1 MLNLRVLFLAFALTG
16 FSVEAIEKDNQL
28 NQEQYV
34 PPKMPEY
41 PKSYDDVMITLA
53 PHYQAEQPLD
63 YFFELYII
71 SVLEKLP
78 NETEA
83 ALQEFNRKHPS
94 FFESTNGDWRV
105 YVKQQLHLS
114 NTIDVAIWDLWIRN
128 SANAK
133 NNGWEYHPWHFAQN
147 FLENYFAE
155 GSKIDIWEGNSVEI
169 AKQKIAKFRE
179 NGN

>member
-1 MLNLRVLFLAFALTG
+1 MLNLRVLFLAFALAG
-16 FSVEAIEKDNQL
+16 FSVEDIEKGSQL
-28 NQEQYV
+28 NQEQYI

-41 PKSYDDVMITLA
+41 PKSYDDVMSTLA
-53 PHYQAEQPLD
+53 PYYQAEQPLD

-78 NETEA
+78 NETEI

-94 FFESTNGDWRV
+94 FFASTNGDWRA

-114 NTIDVAIWDLWIRN
+114 NTIEVAIWDLWISN
-128 SANAK
+128 FANAK

-147 FLENYFAE
+147 FLDNYFAE
-155 GSKIDIWEGNSVEI
+155 GSKVDVWDGNSLEL
-169 AKQKIAKFRE
+169 AKQRIVDFRE